1 MLLDRKDIGILIGLI
16 LGILGIVSYALIVA
30 LSSVQALVIGIVLGQ
45 LFIFLGYW
53 LREIRTKEKRYR
65 ELLEDLLKD
74 YLGPIY
80 GILYNS
86 IVWLAMF
93 RDDRGESEEVK
104 GKVKE
109 LSENFEKLFMNNF
122 GVFALCLPRKIISLL
137 LAVRVN
143 LMGVMEKDK
152 RFIDDTMVYMKQIVN
167 GIRKAFG
174 LEYMEKL
181 DKEIPDP
188 LGQFILRNP

>member
-122 GVFALCLPRKIISLL
+122 GVFALSLPRKIISLL